1 MPRLRSQT
9 GFTRILPPEL
19 VERCLEFLPFEEVHT
34 NAKQVSKAMRSAARR
49 CLTRGRWRPL
59 KYVVENA
66 MVTNALE
73 RPSSAAETATFR
85 AAWAVDPRQVLL
97 EFILLWNNKRE
108 SCLEGDS
115 TILTDTFWNWDR
127 GNTLAGVV
135 GVFKPSVA
143 RFLALVEPSMDGL
156 GRLTMA
162 LESVEHH
169 LETRGRGRYRA
180 EMPITLLRLWME
192 RLGEFALLG
201 DYHREITLDELLNPE
216 SLVGSG
222 LESWAEPSDMA
233 SFIFWLREWDSD
245 EIHRLSDIALALSM
259 NWQDRQ
265 KAGAFVAAA
274 VFFVARL
281 TSDLDEVSAA

>member
-1 MPRLRSQT
+1 MPRRRSQT
-9 GFTRILPPEL
+9 GFTGILPPEL

-66 MVTNALE
+66 IVTNALE

-127 GNTLAGVV
+127 GRGWN
-135 GVFKPSVA
+135 P
-143 RFLALVEPSMDGL
+143 
-156 GRLTMA
+156 GRN
-162 LESVEHH
+162 
-169 LETRGRGRYRA
+169 RA
-180 EMPITLLRLWME
+180 IWPVSY
-192 RLGEFALLG
+192 F
-201 DYHREITLDELLNPE
+201 
-216 SLVGSG
+216 GSG
-222 LESWAEPSDMA
+222 S
-233 SFIFWLREWDSD
+233 
-245 EIHRLSDIALALSM
+245 
-259 NWQDRQ
+259 
-265 KAGAFVAAA
+265 GTA
-274 VFFVARL
+274 VKF
-281 TSDLDEVSAA
+281 TG

>member
-1 MPRLRSQT
+1 MPRRRSQT
-9 GFTRILPPEL
+9 GFTGILPPEL

-66 MVTNALE
+66 IVTNALE

-143 RFLALVEPSMDGL
+143 RFLALVEPSIDGL

-192 RLGEFALLG
+192 RLGDFALLG

-222 LESWAEPSDMA
+222 LESWAEPGDMV
-233 SFIFWLREWDSD
+233 SFIDWLRDWTDADVHLMNEAA
-245 EIHRLSDIALALSM
+245 EALSSQ
-259 NWQDRQ
+259 WKDRC

-274 VFFVARL
+274 ASKVEQWFI
-281 TSDLDEVSAA
+281 DYGPDY